1 MWIFTTFGFFSIV
14 HKQGSP
20 QLTVRARVSEDL
32 DQLRE
37 RYLPSLS
44 PTIAGAGTDYR
55 YRATVS
61 HEHLALAMA
70 AIARDVDYPNFKSAV
85 ARQQDGRREAVY
97 HKVWDALWQL
107 ERIEM
112 DRA

>member
-1 MWIFTTFGFFSIV
+1 MWIFTTFGFFSV
-14 HKQGSP
+14 VQKQGSP
-20 QLTVRARVSEDL
+20 LLTIRARVREDL
-32 DQLRE
+32 DGLRD

-70 AIARDVDYPNFKSAV
+70 AIVRDIDYSNFKYEV
-85 ARQQDGRREAVY
+85 ARQQDRSREAVY

-107 ERIEM
+107 ERIEL